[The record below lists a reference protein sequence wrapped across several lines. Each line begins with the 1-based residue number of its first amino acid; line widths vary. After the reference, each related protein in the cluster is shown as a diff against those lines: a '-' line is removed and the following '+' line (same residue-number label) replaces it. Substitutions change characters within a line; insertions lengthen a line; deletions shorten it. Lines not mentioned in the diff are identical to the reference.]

1 MIPTFGL
8 HAQPASDAEQAA
20 DVALADDPDDVAR
33 MEREMETL
41 QRDLHAH
48 EDSYG
53 KNFLNLVVVRGYLS
67 KLLDNGRVV
76 RFLSNSHPDLLN
88 GFQQI
93 VESTSLEG
101 CCQH

>member
-1 MIPTFGL
+1 ML
-8 HAQPASDAEQAA
+8 SADA
-20 DVALADDPDDVAR
+20 VAR

-53 KNFLNLVVVRGYLS
+53 RNFLNLVVIRGYLS

-76 RFLSNSHPDLLN
+76 RFLSNSHPDLRS
-88 GFQQI
+88 GFSRRIHCIMVLAMHFVI
-93 VESTSLEG
+93 VYGHAL
-101 CCQH
+101 